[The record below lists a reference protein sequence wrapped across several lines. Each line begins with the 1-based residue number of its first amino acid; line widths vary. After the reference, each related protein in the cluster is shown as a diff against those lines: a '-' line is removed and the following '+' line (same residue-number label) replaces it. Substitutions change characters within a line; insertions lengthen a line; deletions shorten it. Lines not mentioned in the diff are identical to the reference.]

1 MKKKKLFAILLLVAV
16 CAGCGAEKEQTTM
29 VTVDI
34 ATEHSEK
41 EVVLQDFMDVEYI
54 PLETSDEFVTQGSV
68 MDIGDKYLLV
78 KNWANDGDILFM
90 TEKPVKPYGK

>member
-16 CAGCGAEKEQTTM
+16 CVGCGAEKEQTTM

-41 EVVLQDFMDVEYI
+41 
-54 PLETSDEFVTQGSV
+54 
-68 MDIGDKYLLV
+68 
-78 KNWANDGDILFM
+78 
-90 TEKPVKPYGK
+90 

>member
-41 EVVLQDFMDVEYI
+41 EVVLQDFMMWN
-54 PLETSDEFVTQGSV
+54 TFRWRQV
-68 MDIGDKYLLV
+68 MNL
-78 KNWANDGDILFM
+78 
-90 TEKPVKPYGK
+90 

>member
-41 EVVLQDFMDVEYI
+41 EVVLQE
-54 PLETSDEFVTQGSV
+54 
-68 MDIGDKYLLV
+68 
-78 KNWANDGDILFM
+78 ILGM
-90 TEKPVKPYGK
+90 EGLTT

>member
-16 CAGCGAEKEQTTM
+16 CVGCGAEKEQTTM

-54 PLETSDEFVTQGSV
+54 PLETTADPAS
-68 MDIGDKYLLV
+68 LL
-78 KNWANDGDILFM
+78 DGA
-90 TEKPVKPYGK
+90 

>member
-1 MKKKKLFAILLLVAV
+1 MKRKTICDTALGGCV
-16 CAGCGAEKEQTTM
+16 CRMRSGKEQTTM

-90 TEKPVKPYGK
+90 TENR

>member
-34 ATEHSEK
+34 ATEHSSSSG
-41 EVVLQDFMDVEYI
+41 FYGCGI
-54 PLETSDEFVTQGSV
+54 HSV
-68 MDIGDKYLLV
+68 GDK
-78 KNWANDGDILFM
+78 
-90 TEKPVKPYGK
+90 